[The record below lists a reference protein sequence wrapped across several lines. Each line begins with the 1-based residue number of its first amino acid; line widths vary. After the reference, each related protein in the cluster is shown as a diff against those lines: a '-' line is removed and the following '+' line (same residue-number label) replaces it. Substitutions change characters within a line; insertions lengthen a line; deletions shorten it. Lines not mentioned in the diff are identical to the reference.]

1 MSARMTPVAL
11 GSPARCVML
20 VLHPGE
26 ALLLSRA
33 AAGEAMGMLE
43 AKLLA
48 ELGKLLRDAALES
61 IQS

>member
-11 GSPARCVML
+11 ASPERCVML

-33 AAGEAMGMLE
+33 AAGKAMDMREAE
-43 AKLLA
+43 RLA
-48 ELGKLLRDAALES
+48 ELGKLLRDAALAS
-61 IQS
+61 VQS